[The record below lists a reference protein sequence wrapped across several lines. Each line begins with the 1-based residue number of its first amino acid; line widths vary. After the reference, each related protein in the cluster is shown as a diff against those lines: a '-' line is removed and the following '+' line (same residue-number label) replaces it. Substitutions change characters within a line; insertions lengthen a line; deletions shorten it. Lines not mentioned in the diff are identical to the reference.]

1 MTGQKPD
8 KGPVFEARS
17 GSTKVPVYTSK
28 TRTCETFVVSWYDG
42 SKRAR
47 KSFSDLE
54 EAKRHAKRVA
64 EELAKK
70 GTATY
75 ALTSSD
81 KLVFLRALELLRPY
95 GKELDVAIS
104 EYVEALKALNGL
116 PLVQSCKEYARIG
129 PKTSESPSV
138 ETIVTE
144 FLLVKNSAGR
154 SERHVN
160 DLKSRLGAFAK
171 VFRCPLS
178 SVNVSDVESWV
189 TRMKASHRTKANH
202 LGAVTNLIRFAER
215 RGYLGK
221 GTLDL
226 STIERGESHGEVG
239 IFTPYQLRALL
250 HHARPEI
257 VPYIAIGAFAGLRSA
272 ELARL
277 DWAEVGRTEIEIKSK
292 KSKTRSRRMVPI
304 LPVLEEWIRPHRQT
318 SGKVC
323 TLLKPWTSLRAAA
336 NRAGFE
342 WSPNALRHSFGTYRL
357 AITKNELQTAL
368 EMGNSPA
375 MVFRHYRSL
384 VTDDKAGEWF
394 ATLPQAP
401 AVGVRVVADDEA
413 VSK

>member
-47 KSFSDLE
+47 KSFADLE

-64 EELAKK
+64 EELSEK
-70 GTATY
+70 GTASYT
-75 ALTSSD
+75 LTGSD
-81 KLVFLRALELLRPY
+81 KLVFIRARELLKPF
-95 GKELDVAIS
+95 GKELDAAVS

-116 PLVQSCKEYARIG
+116 PLVQSCKDYARIG
-129 PKTSESPSV
+129 PKTSESPTV
-138 ETIVTE
+138 ETIVEE
-144 FLLVKNSAGR
+144 FVKVKTAAGR
-154 SERHVN
+154 STRHVN
-160 DLKSRLGAFAK
+160 DLRSRLGAFKAS
-171 VFRCPLS
+171 FRCPLS
-178 SVNVSDVESWV
+178 GVTVGDVEAWLGK
-189 TRMKASHRTKANH
+189 MKAGHRTKANH
-202 LGAVTNLIRFAER
+202 LGAITNLVRFAER

-226 STIERGESHGEVG
+226 STIERGESHGEIG
-239 IFTPYQLRALL
+239 IFTPAQLKALL
-250 HHARPEI
+250 ANARPEI
-257 VPYIAIGAFAGLRSA
+257 IPYIAIGAFAGLRSA

-277 DWAEVGRTEIEIKSK
+277 DWSEVGKTEIEIKPK
-292 KSKTRSRRMVPI
+292 KAKTRSRRLVPI
-304 LPVLEEWIRPHRQT
+304 LPVLEEWIRPHRKEA
-318 SGKVC
+318 GKVC
-323 TLLKPWTSLRAAA
+323 ELLKPWTSLRGAA

-384 VTDDKAGEWF
+384 VTQEQAQEWF
-394 ATLPQAP
+394 A
-401 AVGVRVVADDEA
+401 VGSV
-413 VSK
+413 